1 MNQPPSPSSGHS
13 QAGEAERHRNWHA
26 SLTWQNT
33 KKQEMEQNKSGKVW
47 GGFLEEV
54 ILGLSLET

>member
-1 MNQPPSPSSGHS
+1 MNQPPSPCHS
-13 QAGEAERHRNWHA
+13 QAGEAESHRSWHA
-26 SLTWQNT
+26 SLTQQNT
-33 KKQEMEQNKSGKVW
+33 KKQETEQSKSGKAW